1 MREGEISSH
10 CCRAC
15 GPAAPTRRFGSA
27 AKVHSNLHRVVLVD
41 EMDQREV
48 SALREKSWMTT
59 VPTKMSAIPAISPRL
74 SCWPSQ
80 TQPIPDTSA
89 MPTPDH
95 TA

>member
-48 SALREKSWMTT
+48 SALREKSWM
-59 VPTKMSAIPAISPRL
+59 
-74 SCWPSQ
+74 C
-80 TQPIPDTSA
+80 
-89 MPTPDH
+89 
-95 TA
+95 